1 MLDQAEGGDVEAI
14 KARALAHGVSWLAV
28 KTSDGATPYGQIRQ
42 LRDLQA
48 PGLHVCS
55 WSYNYGLDVEG
66 EAAAAALALL
76 HGSEGHIFDIESE
89 FSGRTDAAERARF
102 LVNTVRETF
111 LTLPLAYAPLPVIDF
126 WPNLPYET
134 FHELGLPA
142 MPQWYTKAL
151 GTGSNYPLSRL
162 VEIWTRWQG
171 QWQHPAPAIY
181 PVLQAYSG
189 EGGGVQT
196 AEMLRE
202 EIEAV
207 RQNYQGLSLFR
218 WGAMDEMWE
227 VL

>member
-14 KARALAHGVSWLAV
+14 KATALAHGVSWLAV
-28 KTSDGATPYGQIRQ
+28 KTSDGATPYGQVSQ
-42 LRDLQA
+42 LRALQA

-55 WSYNYGLDVEG
+55 WSYNYGLDIEG
-66 EAAAAALALL
+66 EAAAAANALL
-76 HGSEGHIFDIESE
+76 HGSEGHIFDIEAE
-89 FSGRTDAAERARF
+89 FARRPDAADRARR
-102 LVNTVRETF
+102 LVREVRESF

-126 WPNLPYET
+126 WPGLPYET

-162 VEIWTRWQG
+162 MEIWNRWQG
-171 QWQHPAPAIY
+171 QWDQPAPAIY
-181 PVLQAYSG
+181 PVLQAYNG

-196 AEMLRE
+196 AESLRE
-202 EIEAV
+202 EIEV
-207 RQNYQGLSLFR
+207 CRQSYPGLSLFR
-218 WGAMDEMWE
+218 WGTMPEMWE